1 MSQKELLHLDVK
13 DDQAIFSVASYTNFA
28 GELEKI
34 FNENAYMIHLAV
46 KPSQMVFGAFAKQV
60 DLLNDKAPTLMADLA
75 DTISTAKEREYDS
88 ADDEIAYVS
97 YSVERHVKNYGINID
112 SAIAEAVSKTM
123 VAHFYE
129 HEEPVDSVMVQEL
142 FESYK

>member
-1 MSQKELLHLDVK
+1 MPASLNSDVH
-13 DDQAIFSVASYTNFA
+13 
-28 GELEKI
+28 LEKI